1 MLSLKLSAELPT
13 PNPPNPKSQA
23 PVMEAKE
30 AQDRKD
36 QELRQAAKGHG
47 TWQVGEAT
55 SRIITLAAEV
65 HASFGSSCH
74 VYMSVFHFCS

>member
-13 PNPPNPKSQA
+13 LNLPNPKPQA

-36 QELRQAAKGHG
+36 QELRQAGLKGSKAFA
-47 TWQVGEAT
+47 VE
-55 SRIITLAAEV
+55 
-65 HASFGSSCH
+65 
-74 VYMSVFHFCS
+74 